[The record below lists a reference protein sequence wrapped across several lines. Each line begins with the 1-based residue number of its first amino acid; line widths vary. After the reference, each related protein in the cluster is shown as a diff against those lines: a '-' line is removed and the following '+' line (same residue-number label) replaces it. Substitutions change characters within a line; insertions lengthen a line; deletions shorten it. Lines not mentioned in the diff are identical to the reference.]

1 MLSYCLKCRKIQKVK
16 YPKVKK
22 IKSGRIMF
30 LSNCTDC
37 RSKNSRF
44 IKEQEV
50 AEKLRNLPEIKVPIL
65 GGFLIANILF

>member
-1 MLSYCLKCRKIQKVK
+1 
-16 YPKVKK
+16 
-22 IKSGRIMF
+22 MF

-37 RSKNSRF
+37 GSKNSRF

-50 AEKLRNLPEIKVPIL
+50 TEKLRNLPEIKVPIL

>member
-1 MLSYCLKCRKIQKVK
+1 
-16 YPKVKK
+16 
-22 IKSGRIMF
+22 MF
-30 LSNCTDC
+30 LSNCTGC

-50 AEKLRNLPEIKVPIL
+50 AGKLRNLPEIKVPIL

>member
-1 MLSYCLKCRKIQKVK
+1 
-16 YPKVKK
+16 
-22 IKSGRIMF
+22 MF

-50 AEKLRNLPEIKVPIL
+50 TEKLRNLPEIKVPIL